1 MSQNEQDDPAA
12 TDQKKAT
19 RSFLLNPVVL
29 AIEAVLIVCFAIGVT
44 MSYAQPKD
52 YYTGTAKVISF
63 TDTAKHCW
71 VDIEHD
77 GIVSKRFEMTRATCG
92 EIAKGDVIEIVRG
105 KYLPEKK

>member
-1 MSQNEQDDPAA
+1 MTNIDP
-12 TDQKKAT
+12 DQKKTT

-29 AIEAVLIVCFAIGVT
+29 GIEAVLIVCFGVGIT

-52 YYTGTAKVISF
+52 YYTGAATVVSF
-63 TDTAKHCW
+63 TGSAKHCW

-77 GIVSKRFEMTRATCG
+77 GVVTKYFEMAMKTCDNITKG
-92 EIAKGDVIEIVRG
+92 EVIEIVRG